1 MAIMNREQAVGMN
14 MVSLDNVSHAVALPH
29 GSLTILESITLEIK
43 SGETVAITG
52 ASGSGK
58 TTLMSLMAG
67 LDVPSHG
74 RVSLAGA
81 ELTAMNE
88 DERARHRGAV
98 SGIVFQQ
105 FHLMPGLTALENA
118 MLPLELRG
126 VRDARAQAQAMLARV
141 GLAARADHYPR
152 QLSGGEQQRV
162 ALARAFV
169 IRPKVLFAD
178 EPTGSLDAAT
188 GAQVMD
194 LLFDLHQQDGSTL
207 VLVTHEPVLAARC
220 ERRLVMDAGQLVSG
234 VVA

>member
-1 MAIMNREQAVGMN
+1 MN
-14 MVSLDNVSHAVALPH
+14 MISLEGVSHAVVLPH

-43 SGETVAITG
+43 PGETVAITG

-67 LDVPSHG
+67 LDQPSQG
-74 RVSLAGA
+74 RIFLAGA
-81 ELTAMNE
+81 ELTAMTE
-88 DERARHRGAV
+88 DERARHRGV
-98 SGIVFQQ
+98 FTGFVFQQ
-105 FHLMPGLTALENA
+105 FHLMPGLTALENV

-126 VRDARAQAQAMLARV
+126 VRDANEQARAMLSRV
-141 GLAARADHYPR
+141 GLSARGHHYPR

-188 GAQVMD
+188 GEQVMD
-194 LLFDLHQQDGSTL
+194 LLFSLHQEDGSTL

-220 ERRLVMDAGQLVSG
+220 DRILAMEAGALLQERTA
-234 VVA
+234 

>member
-1 MAIMNREQAVGMN
+1 MI
-14 MVSLDNVSHAVALPH
+14 SLENVSHSVTLPH
-29 GSLTILESITLEIK
+29 GVLTILESITLEIK

-67 LDVPSHG
+67 LDVPSQG
-74 RVSLAGA
+74 KVMMAGK
-81 ELTAMNE
+81 ELTAMDE
-88 DERARHRGAV
+88 DARARHRGEV
-98 SGIVFQQ
+98 SGFVFQQ
-105 FHLMPGLTALENA
+105 FHLMPGLTALENV

-126 VRDARAQAQAMLARV
+126 IHDAREQARNMLGKV
-141 GLAARADHYPR
+141 GLSARCDHYPR

-169 IRPKVLFAD
+169 VRPKILFAD

-194 LLFDLHQQDGSTL
+194 LLFGLHQGDGSTL
-207 VLVTHEPVLAARC
+207 VLVTHEPGLAARC
-220 ERRLVMDAGQLVSG
+220 DRVLCMQGGRLLSG
-234 VVA
+234 SHA